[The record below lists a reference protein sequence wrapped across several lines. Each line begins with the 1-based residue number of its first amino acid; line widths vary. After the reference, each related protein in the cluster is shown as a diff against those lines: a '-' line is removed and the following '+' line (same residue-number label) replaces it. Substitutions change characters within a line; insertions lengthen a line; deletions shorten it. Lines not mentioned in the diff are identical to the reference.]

1 MQVLVIDDDVA
12 VREAIALLLEGAGS
26 GVVQAGDGKEGF
38 RAFQRARRDLIVTDI
53 IMPEKEGIQT
63 IIDIRKQDPKLP
75 IIAISGGGRIGN
87 TDFLE
92 IAARLGASTTLPKPF
107 DPEGLVGLVRKLGEA
122 AAGLEES
129 APLPELRPGQRT
141 PAGVPPAESLRPS

>member
-1 MQVLVIDDDVA
+1 MTERLKSSHEPASTEEPIVCVIDDDVA
-12 VREAIALLLEGAGS
+12 VRQTIALLLEDAGIE
-26 GVVQAGDGKEGF
+26 VVQAGDGKEGF
-38 RAFQRARRDLIVTDI
+38 RAFQRARPDLIVTDI

-107 DPEGLVGLVRKLGEA
+107 DPEVLVGLVRKLGEA
-122 AAGLEES
+122 AAQAS
-129 APLPELRPGQRT
+129 K
-141 PAGVPPAESLRPS
+141 

>member
-12 VREAIALLLEGAGS
+12 VRQTIALLLEDAGIE
-26 GVVQAGDGKEGF
+26 VLQAADGMEGLKV
-38 RAFQRARRDLIVTDI
+38 FQRSRPDLIVTDI

-63 IIDIRKQDPKLP
+63 ILDIRKLDQKLP

-92 IAARLGASTTLPKPF
+92 IAARLGATVTLPKPF
-107 DPEGLVGLVRKLGEA
+107 DPEVLIDMVRKLGTE
-122 AAGLEES
+122 
-129 APLPELRPGQRT
+129 Q
-141 PAGVPPAESLRPS
+141 VPS

>member
-12 VREAIALLLEGAGS
+12 VRQTIALLLEDVGIE
-26 GVVQAGDGKEGF
+26 VVQAADGKEGL
-38 RAFQRARRDLIVTDI
+38 RAFLRSRPDLIVTDI

-63 IIDIRKQDPKLP
+63 LIDIRKADRHLP

-107 DPEGLVGLVRKLGEA
+107 DPEVLVDLVRKLA
-122 AAGLEES
+122 SAGKK
-129 APLPELRPGQRT
+129 A
-141 PAGVPPAESLRPS
+141 

>member
-12 VREAIALLLEGAGS
+12 VRQTIALLLEDAGIE
-26 GVVQAGDGKEGF
+26 VVQAADGKEGF
-38 RAFQRARRDLIVTDI
+38 RAFQRARPDLIVTDI

-87 TDFLE
+87 NDFLE

-107 DPEGLVGLVRKLGEA
+107 DPEVLVGLVRKLGEA
-122 AAGLEES
+122 AALAS
-129 APLPELRPGQRT
+129 K
-141 PAGVPPAESLRPS
+141 

>member
-12 VREAIALLLEGAGS
+12 VRQTIALLLEDAGS
-26 GVVQAGDGKEGF
+26 EVVQAGDGKEGF
-38 RAFQRARRDLIVTDI
+38 RAFERARPDLIVTDI

-63 IIDIRKQDPKLP
+63 IIDIRKQDPNLP

-92 IAARLGASTTLPKPF
+92 IAARLGASTTLPQPF
-107 DPEGLVGLVRKLGEA
+107 DPEVLVGPVRKLA
-122 AAGLEES
+122 AS
-129 APLPELRPGQRT
+129 PLT
-141 PAGVPPAESLRPS
+141 PNDTPTP